1 LSKLYKIIPHN
12 FVVFGIQVADSYR
25 AL

>member
-1 LSKLYKIIPHN
+1 LLKLYKIITPN
-12 FVVFGIQVADSYR
+12 FVLFGIQVADSYR